1 MEIERHQLV
10 DGTNFMPIISRVVAN
25 GDRVYVC
32 GIIGDPVG
40 DVTVQT
46 RQALG
51 RIDQLLAQ
59 PGTDKSK
66 LLTAQVWLS
75 DMALF
80 RTHNPAWNEWVD
92 PANPPARACVEAEP
106 TAPGLLVEILVTAA
120 R

>member
-1 MEIERHQLV
+1 MDIERHQLM
-10 DGTNFMPIISRVVAN
+10 DSTNFRPIISRVVAH

-32 GIIGDPVG
+32 GITGDPVG
-40 DVTVQT
+40 DVTAQT

-59 PGTDKSK
+59 AGTDKSK

-80 RTHNPAWNEWVD
+80 RTHNLAWNEWVD
-92 PANPPARACVEAEP
+92 PANPPARACVQAEL
-106 TAPGLLVEILVTAA
+106 TAPGLLVEIMVTAA